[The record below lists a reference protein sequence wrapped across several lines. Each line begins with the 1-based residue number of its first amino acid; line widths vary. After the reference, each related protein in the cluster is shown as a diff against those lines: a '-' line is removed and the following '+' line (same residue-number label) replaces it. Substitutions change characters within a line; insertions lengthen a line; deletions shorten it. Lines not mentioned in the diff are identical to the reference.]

1 MFYWNALKKSDLIL
15 YNWQK
20 ENGNLIRTPNKSNP
34 ISRQLQKTNPV
45 NLTGAR
51 FSLDI
56 FLRILSFELLFQSI
70 IPSLAGRT
78 FFCFCY
84 LKKNDSPPPYPL
96 AGPMLLS
103 PFPTLSS
110 SLPTSTHTIWI
121 FPERQQTGNSCFS
134 NCQAPRKGMFRVM
147 CFGFNPLAL
156 SLVSLR
162 ITDHWTYK
170 FYCKSFKSLLGQFT
184 KFGCQFL

>member
-1 MFYWNALKKSDLIL
+1 MYTLHI
-15 YNWQK
+15 
-20 ENGNLIRTPNKSNP
+20 IRTPNKSNP

-84 LKKNDSPPPYPL
+84 LKK
-96 AGPMLLS
+96 MILLL
-103 PFPTLSS
+103 PTLSQVRCYYHP
-110 SLPTSTHTIWI
+110 SLHSPPVSPPVHTQS
-121 FPERQQTGNSCFS
+121 EYSQKGNKLEIHAFLIVKHREKEC
-134 NCQAPRKGMFRVM
+134 
-147 CFGFNPLAL
+147 
-156 SLVSLR
+156 
-162 ITDHWTYK
+162 
-170 FYCKSFKSLLGQFT
+170 LGL
-184 KFGCQFL
+184 CASVLIL